1 MTTYTNSDWVT
12 HILRKSS
19 IVGEDENPT
28 AAQSDEAQRIINSGV
43 AFLAIDGITMWNGSQ
58 DVVPEEWF
66 DVGADY
72 MALYIRQGFGGP
84 PPGQDEVRAAMYP
97 LRKLSAKPVRP
108 WQKTTC
114 ISK

>member
-28 AAQSDEAQRIINSGV
+28 AAQSDEAQRIINSRV
-43 AFLAIDGITMWNGSQ
+43 AFLAIDGITMWNGSMSGPIIWRCIFVKASAARLQ
-58 DVVPEEWF
+58 VRMKS
-66 DVGADY
+66 GQRC
-72 MALYIRQGFGGP
+72 IRCANCLQNL
-84 PPGQDEVRAAMYP
+84 QR
-97 LRKLSAKPVRP
+97 VRP